1 MLVNSIYIIK
11 YMQTSHSLE
20 LSNIYRNKRHI
31 SLSCDVCKNTNCLI
45 NRNLNFRND
54 PKFIGNKSN
63 LQCKKGQQFII
74 EGAPVNGLFFVLK
87 GIVKVFRTGI
97 NGREQIVR
105 FAKEGE
111 IIGHRG
117 FGTEEYYSIG
127 AIALKDTMLCYFSKD
142 DLQRAL
148 LENPKFAYDMMLFY
162 ANELNRSESK
172 VKSISQMTVRERV
185 IDTLLYIHRKFGD
198 LKGYLN
204 LPLSRKE
211 YADYAGTTEEQVI
224 RIFSALKKEKLISS
238 QGRKIGITNLDLLK
252 KEINEHNYF
261 LDS

>member
-1 MLVNSIYIIK
+1 MTLHQNISYKNSRKITNDFSCVACNNENCLIK
-11 YMQTSHSLE
+11 KN
-20 LSNIYRNKRHI
+20 LSNINNVAFVDNKKT
-31 SLSCDVCKNTNCLI
+31 LK
-45 NRNLNFRND
+45 
-54 PKFIGNKSN
+54 
-63 LQCKKGQQFII
+63 CKKGQQFII
-74 EGAPVNGLFFVLK
+74 EGAPVNGLFFILK
-87 GIVKVFRTGI
+87 GTIKVFRTGI

-127 AIALKDTMLCYFSKD
+127 AIALQDVVLCYFSKD
-142 DLQRAL
+142 DLQEAL
-148 LENPKFAYDMMLFY
+148 LKNPKFSYDMMLFY
-162 ANELNRSESK
+162 ANELNRSENK

-185 IDTLLYIHRKFGD
+185 IDMLLYIHRKFGN
-198 LKGYLN
+198 LRGFLN

-224 RIFSALKKEKLISS
+224 RIFS
-238 QGRKIGITNLDLLK
+238 LLK
-252 KEINEHNYF
+252 KEGLIAAKGKKIAITNIQSLKNEISEHNYF

>member
-1 MLVNSIYIIK
+1 MPTTFFNGTSKNS
-11 YMQTSHSLE
+11 SL
-20 LSNIYRNKRHI
+20 RDV
-31 SLSCDVCKNTNCLI
+31 SCNACENTNCLI
-45 NRNLNFRND
+45 KKNINNFYI
-54 PKFIGNKSN
+54 PKFIEEKKT
-63 LQCKKGQQFII
+63 LKCKKRQQFIM
-74 EGAPVNGLFFVLK
+74 EGAPVNGLFFILK
-87 GIVKVFRTGI
+87 GTVKVFRTGI

-127 AIALKDTMLCYFSKD
+127 GVALQDVILCYFSKD
-142 DLQRAL
+142 DLQEAL
-148 LENPKFAYDMMLFY
+148 IENPKFSYDMMLFY

-198 LKGYLN
+198 LRGFLN

-224 RIFSALKKEKLISS
+224 RIFSALKKEGLITAK
-238 QGRKIGITNLDLLK
+238 GKKIGINNVQNLK
-252 KEINEHNYF
+252 NEISEHNYF
-261 LDS
+261 LDL

>member
-1 MLVNSIYIIK
+1 MIIN
-11 YMQTSHSLE
+11 
-20 LSNIYRNKRHI
+20 SNIVLKNSRKVI
-31 SLSCDVCKNTNCLI
+31 TDFSCASCINTNCLI
-45 NRNLNFRND
+45 KKNL
-54 PKFIGNKSN
+54 PN
-63 LQCKKGQQFII
+63 LPNSAFVEHKKTLKCKKGQQFIM
-74 EGAPVNGLFFVLK
+74 EGAPVNGLFFILK
-87 GIVKVFRTGI
+87 GTVKVFRTGI

-127 AIALKDTMLCYFSKD
+127 SIALEDTVLCYFSKD
-142 DLQRAL
+142 DLQEAL
-148 LENPKFAYDMMLFY
+148 LENPKFGYDMMLFY

-172 VKSISQMTVRERV
+172 VKTISQMTVRERV

-198 LKGYLN
+198 LRGFLN

-224 RIFSALKKEKLISS
+224 RIFSTLKKEGLIIA
-238 QGRKIGITNLDLLK
+238 QGKKIGIANIQNLK
-252 KEINEHNYF
+252 NEISEHNYY

>member
-1 MLVNSIYIIK
+1 MTLNPNIASRSTRKVIHDFSCASCVNMSCLIKKNLGNLVNS
-11 YMQTSHSLE
+11 TFVE
-20 LSNIYRNKRHI
+20 
-31 SLSCDVCKNTNCLI
+31 
-45 NRNLNFRND
+45 
-54 PKFIGNKSN
+54 NKST
-63 LQCKKGQQFII
+63 LKCKKGQQFIL
-74 EGAPVNGLFFVLK
+74 EGTPVNGLFFILK
-87 GIVKVFRTGI
+87 GSVKVFRTGI

-127 AIALKDTMLCYFSKD
+127 AIALQDVVLCYFSKD
-142 DLQRAL
+142 DLQEAL
-148 LENPKFAYDMMLFY
+148 LENPKFGYDMMLFY

-185 IDTLLYIHRKFGD
+185 IDTLLYINRKFGN
-198 LKGYLN
+198 LNGYLN
-204 LPLSRKE
+204 LPLRRKE

-224 RIFSALKKEKLISS
+224 RIFSSLKKEGLISAK
-238 QGRKIGITNLDLLK
+238 GKKIGIINIDILK
-252 KEINEHNYF
+252 NEISEHNYY

>member
-1 MLVNSIYIIK
+1 LALHQNIATKQSRKGNDNFSCSSCVN
-11 YMQTSHSLE
+11 L
-20 LSNIYRNKRHI
+20 
-31 SLSCDVCKNTNCLI
+31 NCLI
-45 NRNLNFRND
+45 KKNLGNLNNADFVEH
-54 PKFIGNKSN
+54 KKN
-63 LQCKKGQQFII
+63 LKCKKGQQFII
-74 EGAPVNGLFFVLK
+74 EGAPVNGLFFILK
-87 GIVKVFRTGI
+87 GTVKVFRTGI
-97 NGREQIVR
+97 HGREQIVR

-127 AIALKDTMLCYFSKD
+127 AIALQDVVLCYFSKD
-142 DLQRAL
+142 DLQEAL
-148 LENPKFAYDMMLFY
+148 LENPKFGYDMMLFY
-162 ANELNRSESK
+162 ANELNRSENK

-198 LKGYLN
+198 LRGFLN

-224 RIFSALKKEKLISS
+224 RIFSLLKKEKLIAAK
-238 QGRKIGITNLDLLK
+238 GKKIAINNVQDLK
-252 KEINEHNYF
+252 NEISEHNFY

>member
-1 MLVNSIYIIK
+1 MAFNQNIALKNSRKVNVDF
-11 YMQTSHSLE
+11 
-20 LSNIYRNKRHI
+20 
-31 SLSCDVCKNTNCLI
+31 SCGSCINTNCLI
-45 NRNLNFRND
+45 KKNINI
-54 PKFIGNKSN
+54 IGNAGFVDNKKS
-63 LQCKKGQQFII
+63 LRCKKGQQFII
-74 EGAPVNGLFFVLK
+74 EGAPVNGLFFILK
-87 GIVKVFRTGI
+87 GTVKVFRTGI

-127 AIALKDTMLCYFSKD
+127 AIALQDTILCYFSKT
-142 DLQRAL
+142 DLQEAL
-148 LENPKFAYDMMLFY
+148 LKNPKFAYDMMLFY

-185 IDTLLYIHRKFGD
+185 IDTLLYINRKFGD
-198 LKGYLN
+198 LRGFLN

-224 RIFSALKKEKLISS
+224 RVFSLLKKEELIIAK
-238 QGRKIGITNLDLLK
+238 GKKIGITNLQALK
-252 KEINEHNYF
+252 NEISEHNYY

>member
-1 MLVNSIYIIK
+1 MPI
-11 YMQTSHSLE
+11 LE
-20 LSNIYRNKRHI
+20 NHLLSKEIAKA
-31 SLSCDVCKNTNCLI
+31 CKNENCLVHKYQKLLL
-45 NRNLNFRND
+45 NNLESDRTLL
-54 PKFIGNKSN
+54 KT
-63 LQCKKGQQFII
+63 KKGQQFII
-74 EGAPVNGLFFVLK
+74 EGAPVNGLFFIKK

-97 NGREQIVR
+97 NGKEQIVR
-105 FAKEGE
+105 FANDCE

-117 FGTEEYYSIG
+117 FGTQEYYSIG
-127 AIALKDTMLCYFSKD
+127 ATTLKDTELYYFSKEY
-142 DLQRAL
+142 LQKL
-148 LENPKFAYDMMLFY
+148 LLDNPSFSYDMMLFY

-185 IDTLLYIHRKFGD
+185 IDTLLYINRKFGE

-224 RIFSALKKEKLISS
+224 RIFSLLKKEGLITAK
-238 QGRKIGITNLDLLK
+238 GKKIGITNLQNLK
-252 KEINEHNYF
+252 NEISEHNFY

>member
-1 MLVNSIYIIK
+1 MQAPYKNINEVKQRTKSLFGLACNSC
-11 YMQTSHSLE
+11 E
-20 LSNIYRNKRHI
+20 N
-31 SLSCDVCKNTNCLI
+31 VNCLI
-45 NRNLNFRND
+45 KRNLTALERSNFTGKKND
-54 PKFIGNKSN
+54 IK
-63 LQCKKGQQFII
+63 CKKGQQFII
-74 EGAPVNGLFFVLK
+74 EGAPVNGLFFILK
-87 GIVKVFRTGI
+87 GTVKVFRTGI

-127 AIALKDTMLCYFSKD
+127 AIALQDTVLCYFSKN
-142 DLQRAL
+142 DLQEAL
-148 LENPKFAYDMMLFY
+148 LADSRFSYDMMLFY

-198 LKGYLN
+198 LKGFLN
-204 LPLSRKE
+204 LPLSRRE

-224 RIFSALKKEKLISS
+224 RAFSALKKEKLITAK
-238 QGRKIGITNLDLLK
+238 GKKIGINDIQLLK
-252 KEINEHNYF
+252 KEISEHNYF
-261 LDS
+261 LDT

>member
-1 MLVNSIYIIK
+1 MSSLG
-11 YMQTSHSLE
+11 SHIRSKHAL
-20 LSNIYRNKRHI
+20 LQGV
-31 SLSCDVCKNTNCLI
+31 SCEVCENENCLI
-45 NRNLNFRND
+45 KRNL
-54 PKFIGNKSN
+54 PTLLGSKFVDNKST
-63 LQCKKGQQFII
+63 LKCKKGQQFIM
-74 EGAPVNGLFFVLK
+74 EGAPVNGLFFILK
-87 GIVKVFRTGI
+87 GTVKVFRTGI

-127 AIALKDTMLCYFSKD
+127 AIPLQDAVLCYFSKD
-142 DLQRAL
+142 DLQVTL
-148 LENPKFAYDMMLFY
+148 LENPQFAYDMMLFY
-162 ANELNRSESK
+162 ANELNRSENK

-185 IDTLLYIHRKFGD
+185 IDTLLYINRKFGD
-198 LKGYLN
+198 LRGFLN

-224 RIFSALKKEKLISS
+224 RVFSALKKENLITAK
-238 QGRKIGITNLDLLK
+238 GKKIGISDIQLLK
-252 KEINEHNYF
+252 KEISEHNYF

>member
-1 MLVNSIYIIK
+1 MSAKFINTSRSQKNNTSYGVTC
-11 YMQTSHSLE
+11 QTCENL
-20 LSNIYRNKRHI
+20 K
-31 SLSCDVCKNTNCLI
+31 CLI
-45 NRNLNFRND
+45 KRRLPILNDSRLVQQKNN
-54 PKFIGNKSN
+54 IN
-63 LQCKKGQQFII
+63 CKKGQQFII
-74 EGAPVNGLFFVLK
+74 EGAPVNGLFFILEGK
-87 GIVKVFRTGI
+87 VKVFRTGI

-127 AIALKDTMLCYFSKD
+127 AIALEQVKLCYFSKD
-142 DLQRAL
+142 LLQEAL
-148 LENPKFAYDMMLFY
+148 RENPKFTYDMMLFY
-162 ANELNRSESK
+162 ANELNKSESK
-172 VKSISQMTVRERV
+172 VKTISQMTVRERV
-185 IDTLLYIHRKFGD
+185 VDTILYINRKFGT
-198 LKGYLN
+198 LNGFLN

-224 RIFSALKKEKLISS
+224 RVFSTLKKEKLISA
-238 QGRKIGITNLDLLK
+238 QGKKIGVLDMAGLK